1 MKQKR
6 AKHSPAFKAK
16 VALAALRE
24 EETVAQLSR
33 RHKVHANQIYKWK
46 RQLMNNIERAFEV
59 EAAGNSNGEGSA
71 REAELLQK
79 IGELTVERDFLS
91 RGLGRLR

>member
-1 MKQKR
+1 MNGKR
-6 AKHSPAFKAK
+6 TKHSPAFKAK

-24 EETVAQLSR
+24 QETVPELSR
-33 RHKVHANQIYKWK
+33 RHQVHANQIYKWK
-46 RQLMNNIERAFEV
+46 RQLLENIERAFEA
-59 EAAGNSNGEGSA
+59 EDGGGGDSSG

-91 RGLGRLR
+91 RGLGRSR